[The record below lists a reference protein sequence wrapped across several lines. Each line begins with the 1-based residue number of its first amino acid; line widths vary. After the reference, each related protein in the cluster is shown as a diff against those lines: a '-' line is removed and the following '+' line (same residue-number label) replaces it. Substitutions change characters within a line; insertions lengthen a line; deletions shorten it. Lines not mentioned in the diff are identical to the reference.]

1 MTSVGVLIFDKSGFK
16 PKLVRSDKE
25 AQFIDKI
32 KKSMKRTLKTLFKH
46 SKYKWQLLSLEKHLY
61 LKK

>member
-46 SKYKWQLLSLEKHLY
+46 SKYK
-61 LKK
+61 

>member
-16 PKLVRSDKE
+16 SKLERSDKE

-46 SKYKWQLLSLEKHLY
+46 SKYK
-61 LKK
+61 